1 MLLRVALAF
10 AFILAIAGCAA
21 PATSSQPDLTASPGA
36 QTSPEPD
43 QTASPDPAAS
53 PQETDGGAAGEH
65 HDVPELEAFLP
76 ADIGGLALSVNSYR
90 GRESI
95 EAGGFDVEDAANSLD
110 RDLDDVSIASATLEG
125 GDLKVFI
132 LRIEGATGEEIQ
144 QAYHPDLKG
153 YEESGFGSLVAPA
166 PSGGEH
172 YIWVGDELY
181 VEVLTSDRYYRD
193 VILSEFPKPSDP

>member
-1 MLLRVALAF
+1 MLLRIALAS
-10 AFILAIAGCAA
+10 ALVLALASCAA
-21 PATSSQPDLTASPGA
+21 PATSSEPDLTASPGA
-36 QTSPEPD
+36 QASPEPD
-43 QTASPDPAAS
+43 QTASQDPTAS
-53 PQETDGGAAGEH
+53 PQETDGGAAVEH

-76 ADIGGLALSVNSYR
+76 ESIDGFPLSVNSYR

-125 GDLKVFI
+125 DGLEVFI

-144 QAYHPDLKG
+144 QAYHPDLTG
-153 YEESGFGSLVAPA
+153 YEESAFGSFVGPA